1 METYYNIKFLA
12 KKFMLKI
19 VDNIRVQFA
28 AFTM

>member
-12 KKFMLKI
+12 KKCMLKI